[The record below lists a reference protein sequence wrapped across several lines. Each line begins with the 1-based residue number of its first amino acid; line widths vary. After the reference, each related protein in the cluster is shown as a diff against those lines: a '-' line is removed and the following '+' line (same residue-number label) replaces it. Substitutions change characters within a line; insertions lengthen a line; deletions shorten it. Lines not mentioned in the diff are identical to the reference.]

1 MAHIP
6 WDPKLD
12 AVVEFTDVS
21 MSMPRRR
28 RRRGSG
34 RRQRLRRIA
43 GEAKREEVD
52 LLREVSFRVRP
63 GEAVAVLGSTGPG
76 RQALLRL
83 VAGTLRPDSGT
94 VRRNRPI
101 VPMVEVARSFARTY
115 SIRQN
120 IYLVGGLLG
129 MTPAQ
134 VEQRLPGI
142 VETSGITIS
151 LDRYLG
157 AAPAL
162 VRQKLAWSIAMS
174 VEADAYAIDRTIVVG
189 DESFREQCWAHVESL
204 LRRGSTFVIA
214 TDSPRTLRNFCTRAL
229 VLSEGRLVSD
239 TSMAEGIE
247 VLRQTRQE
255 ARDTGDGSA

>member
-6 WDPKLD
+6 WNPDFD
-12 AVVEFTDVS
+12 SVVEFVDVS
-21 MSMPRRR
+21 MRMPRRR

-43 GEAKREEVD
+43 GEARREEVEV
-52 LLREVSFRVRP
+52 LREVSFRVQP

-94 VRRNRPI
+94 VSRNQPI
-101 VPMVEVARSFARTY
+101 VPMIEVARSFARTY

-129 MTPAQ
+129 MTPEQ

-142 VETSGITIS
+142 VETSGITMS

-157 AAPAL
+157 AAPAS

-174 VEADAYAIDRTIVVG
+174 VHADAYAIDRTIVVG
-189 DESFREQCWAHVESL
+189 DEAFREQCWAHVESL
-204 LRRGSTFVIA
+204 RERGSTFVIA
-214 TDSPRTLRNFCTRAL
+214 TDSPRTLRSFCTRAL
-229 VLSEGRLVSD
+229 VLSEGRLVAD
-239 TSMAEGIE
+239 TSMAQGIE
-247 VLRQTRQE
+247 ILRQTRQE
-255 ARDTGDGSA
+255 TKEAGDSPA

>member
-6 WDPKLD
+6 WDPQLE
-12 AVVEFTDVS
+12 AVVEFSDVS
-21 MSMPRRR
+21 IRMPRRR

-43 GEAKREEVD
+43 GEARREEVD
-52 LLREVSFRVRP
+52 VLRNVSFRVEP

-94 VRRNRPI
+94 VRRSRPI
-101 VPMVEVARSFARTY
+101 VPMVEVARSFTRTY

-174 VEADAYAIDRTIVVG
+174 VEADAYAIDRTVVVG
-189 DESFREQCWAHVESL
+189 DQSFRDQCWAHVDR
-204 LRRGSTFVIA
+204 LRENGATFVIA
-214 TDSPRTLRNFCTRAL
+214 TDSPRTLRHFCSRAL
-229 VLSEGRLVSD
+229 VFNQGRLVSD
-239 TSMAEGIE
+239 TSMVDGIE

-255 ARDTGDGSA
+255 VKETEDGPA

>member
-6 WDPKLD
+6 WDSNFD
-12 AVVEFTDVS
+12 AAVEFANVS
-21 MSMPRRR
+21 MRMPRRR

-43 GEAKREEVD
+43 GEARREEVD
-52 LLREVSFRVRP
+52 VLRDVSFRVEP
-63 GEAVAVLGSTGPG
+63 GESVAVLGSSGAG

-83 VAGTLRPDSGT
+83 VAGTLRPDTGT

-101 VPMVEVARSFARTY
+101 VPMIEVARSFARTY

-134 VEQRLPGI
+134 VERRLPGI
-142 VETSGITIS
+142 VETSGITIP

-162 VRQKLAWSIAMS
+162 LRQKLAWSIAMS

-189 DESFREQCWAHVESL
+189 DPAFRDQCWAHVEA
-204 LRRGSTFVIA
+204 LRDRGATFVIA
-214 TDSPRTLRNFCTRAL
+214 TDSPRTLRNFCSRAL
-229 VLSEGRLVSD
+229 VFSAGRLVSD
-239 TSMAEGIE
+239 SSMAEGIE
-247 VLRQTRQE
+247 VLRQTRQDGKE
-255 ARDTGDGSA
+255 TGDSSA

>member
-6 WDPKLD
+6 WDPHLD

-43 GEAKREEVD
+43 GEARREEVD
-52 LLREVSFRVRP
+52 VLRKVSFRVQP
-63 GEAVAVLGSTGPG
+63 GEAVAVLGSTVPG

-120 IYLVGGLLG
+120 IYIVGGLLG
-129 MTPAQ
+129 MTPDQ
-134 VEQRLPGI
+134 VEERLPGI
-142 VETSGITIS
+142 VETSGVTIS
-151 LDRYLG
+151 LDRFLG

-174 VEADAYAIDRTIVVG
+174 VEANAYAIDRTIVVG
-189 DESFREQCWAHVESL
+189 DEPFREQCWEHVKL
-204 LRRGSTFVIA
+204 LLERGSTFVIA
-214 TDSPRTLRNFCTRAL
+214 TDSPRMLRNFCSRAL

-239 TSMAEGIE
+239 TSMVEGIE

-255 ARDTGDGSA
+255 AREMGDGPA

>member
-6 WDPKLD
+6 WDPDLD

-21 MSMPRRR
+21 MRMPRRR

-43 GEAKREEVD
+43 GEARREEVD
-52 LLREVSFRVRP
+52 VLRDVSFRVQP

-134 VEQRLPGI
+134 VERRLPGI
-142 VETSGITIS
+142 VETSGITVS

-174 VEADAYAIDRTIVVG
+174 VEADAYAIDRAIVVG
-189 DESFREQCWAHVESL
+189 DEPFREQCWAHVEA
-204 LRRGSTFVIA
+204 LRADGATFIIA
-214 TDSPRTLRNFCTRAL
+214 TDSPRSLRRFCTRAL
-229 VLSEGRLVSD
+229 VLSEGRLVCD
-239 TSMAEGIE
+239 TSMAEAIE
-247 VLRQTRQE
+247 VLRQTRQD
-255 ARDTGDGSA
+255 ARETGDDPA